1 LNIRYGQIGCILSH
15 LKAVTE
21 AKESG
26 LEYVLILED
35 DAVLVEGFKKKLSA
49 ALHELPEDWEALW
62 LNGTETKK
70 GRSFSPYIKTV
81 RAMWGT
87 FGYLLNSSFYDTVI
101 EGLSKEIKSAD
112 GFYTSIQSKSRVY
125 ATKIPLVKHR
135 VGWSDIS
142 ETVESRYKHLA

>member
-1 LNIRYGQIGCILSH
+1 MS
-15 LKAVTE
+15 
-21 AKESG
+21 
-26 LEYVLILED
+26 D
-35 DAVLVEGFKKKLSA
+35 FKTRLQVAMS
-49 ALHELPEDWEALW
+49 ELPEDWEALW

-70 GRSFSPYIKTV
+70 GHSVSPYIKTV

-87 FGYLLNSSFYDTVI
+87 FGYLINSSFYDTVI

-112 GFYTSIQSKSRVY
+112 GFYTSIQKVNRVF
-125 ATKIPLVKHR
+125 ATKLPLVKHR